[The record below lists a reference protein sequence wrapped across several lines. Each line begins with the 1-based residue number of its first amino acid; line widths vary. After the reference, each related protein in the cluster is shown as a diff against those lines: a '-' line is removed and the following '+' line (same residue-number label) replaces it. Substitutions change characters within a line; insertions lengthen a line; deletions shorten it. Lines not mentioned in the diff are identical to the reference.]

1 MSKIYAIGDIHGCYD
16 QLLALMKKIPIDF
29 KQDTLVFMGDY
40 IDRGPKSVEVVD
52 FLVKLKKRVPGIIFL
67 KGNHEDMLAKYLDGT
82 DRFTYLLNGGQQ
94 TLDSYLSRSAHTGTH
109 PIPPAHMEFFKSLR
123 LIYETED
130 YIFVHAGLRP
140 KVSMLRLIYE
150 TEDYIFVHAGLRP
163 KVSLE
168 SQETEDMLWIRDKF
182 LYTRYDFGK
191 PVVFGH
197 TPLGEPMVE
206 SNKVGIDTGA
216 VFGNDLTCVQL
227 PDMVFYTA

>member
-1 MSKIYAIGDIHGCYD
+1 MGKIFAIGDIHGCYD
-16 QLLALMKKIPIDF
+16 QLLALMKKLPIDF
-29 KQDTLVFMGDY
+29 KRDTLVFMGDY

-52 FLVKLKKRVPGIIFL
+52 FLIKLKKRVPDIIFL

-94 TLDSYLSRSAHTGTH
+94 TLDSYLRKSVHTGTH

-123 LIYETED
+123 LFYETED

-140 KVSMLRLIYE
+140 KVPM
-150 TEDYIFVHAGLRP
+150 
-163 KVSLE
+163 E

-182 LYTRYDFGK
+182 LHTRYDFGK

-197 TPLGEPMVE
+197 TPLGEPLVE

-227 PDMVFYTA
+227 PDMVFFTA